1 MKKEAFSLVILT
13 SLLFMPF
20 INIISAQL
28 FGGGFGNYG
37 YGGGYGFSLS
47 DIFSRIDPQ
56 EMILVS
62 FFVILLLF
70 ISTGLKKVGLFRD
83 IYGNPQ
89 TGVIVIISLV
99 ISLIATYGIYQSGQ
113 VYQIED
119 FLTNMGVSP
128 LWILAVLLS
137 LLVIIKLGFPALL
150 ISAGVLIV
158 LVTLFTDAFYEK
170 TLPLLGGIAAFLI
183 GLWLRKR
190 SGQQRNQTHV
200 HLHGGGRRRRRFSS
214 V

>member
-1 MKKEAFSLVILT
+1 MKKEVSIITFLLSLFVID
-13 SLLFMPF
+13 FV
-20 INIISAQL
+20 SAQL
-28 FGGGFGNYG
+28 FGGGYGNYG
-37 YGGGYGFSLS
+37 YGGYGFSLT

-83 IYGNPQ
+83 VYGNPQ

-99 ISLIATYGIYQSGQ
+99 ISLAATYGIYQSGQ

-119 FLTNMGVSP
+119 FLTNSGVSP

-150 ISAGVLIV
+150 ISAGVLIA